1 MEFQCFSWKN
11 RTVPNSRKNDE
22 NSEESFLKVS
32 AKLLNVG
39 IIIIDLANASK
50 RGNKRVMSLH

>member
-11 RTVPNSRKNDE
+11 RTLPNSRKNDE

-39 IIIIDLANASK
+39 IIIIIIDLGNVGIK
-50 RGNKRVMSLH
+50 RE